1 VTTTRI
7 TLGDIVFEAF
17 EVPEQ
22 IEFGGRQRM
31 AIHDLPGGGR
41 VIDLLGPTDSD
52 LVFSGIF
59 SGSGAGTRAR
69 SLDAM
74 RAAGQPQPLS
84 WDGNSYVVILA
95 DTVFSYAKPWWIPY
109 QLRCVV
115 QSNLRTATAG
125 ASVIG
130 DLATA
135 VAVIGGTVLL
145 AGVEQAVS
153 SPTALTFGTAG
164 YAAALA
170 ALSVADDGVST
181 AMTAAAATLEDVDL
195 TLSSSDGTG
204 ATVMAS
210 QATAG
215 SLAGLAWGGA
225 YLGRSF
231 ASLTN
236 LGS

>member
-7 TLGDIVFEAF
+7 TLGGIVFEAF

-41 VIDLLGPTDSD
+41 VIDVLGPTDSD

-84 WDGNSYVVILA
+84 WKGNSYVVILA
-95 DTVFSYAKPWWIPY
+95 DSVFSYAKPWWIPY
-109 QLRCVV
+109 RLRCVV
-115 QSNLRTATAG
+115 QTNFRTAAAG
-125 ASVIG
+125 TSVIG
-130 DLATA
+130 GLATA
-135 VAVIGGTVLL
+135 AAVIGGTVLL
-145 AGVEQAVS
+145 AGAEQAVS

-164 YAAALA
+164 HSTALA
-170 ALSVADDGVST
+170 ALSAAGDGVSG
-181 AMTAAAATLEDVDL
+181 AMTTAGATLEGVDL
-195 TLSSSDGTG
+195 TLGSDGTG
-204 ATVMAS
+204 ATVTAS

-215 SLAGLAWGGA
+215 SLAALAWGGA

-231 ASLTN
+231 NSLTN